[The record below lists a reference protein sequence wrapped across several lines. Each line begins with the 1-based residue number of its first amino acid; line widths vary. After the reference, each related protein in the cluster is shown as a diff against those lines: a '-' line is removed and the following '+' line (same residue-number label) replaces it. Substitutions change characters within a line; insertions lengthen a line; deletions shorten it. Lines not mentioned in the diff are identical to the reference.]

1 MIGTAALVSDLH
13 LGQVQRADLLRRAD
27 VRASFFA
34 ALEDV
39 DELVLLG
46 DVVELRDGPV
56 LPALRAA
63 RPFFEELGEAMAGRR
78 VVLLAG
84 NHDHRLIASWLERRR
99 TLETPPPLGLA
110 EKIDPAEASEA
121 AAILARWLG
130 QTPLELSYPG
140 VWVRDDVYATH
151 GHYLDRHVTIPGF
164 EPMAIRF
171 SERLLSRGGGRP
183 PPGAEGYEAVL
194 GPVYGLLHE
203 WAQSSPAGTAHG
215 AGASQK
221 AYKALTSD
229 GGRPLARRLV
239 GGVAYPAAIGLIN
252 AIGLGPVRA
261 DLSGP
266 ELRRAG
272 LLALGETLRRL
283 DVRAEH
289 VVFGHTHR
297 AGPLPHDDP
306 DEWRHAGARIVNA
319 GSWVYEPF
327 YLGPDAARSPYWPGT
342 VVIVGEDGPPELRR
356 LLLDRTLAELAG

>member
-1 MIGTAALVSDLH
+1 VTTALVSDLH

-27 VRASFFA
+27 LRAALFRG
-34 ALEDV
+34 LEDV

-46 DVVELRDGPV
+46 DVVELREGP
-56 LPALRAA
+56 LQPALRAA

-78 VVLLAG
+78 VVLAPG

-99 TLETPPPLGLA
+99 TLETPPPLGVA
-110 EKIDPAEASEA
+110 EPIEPGEASEA
-121 AAILARWLG
+121 AAILARWMG
-130 QTPLELSYPG
+130 DTPLELCYPG
-140 VWVRDDVYATH
+140 LWARDDVYATH

-171 SERLLSRGGGRP
+171 SERLLGRGGGRP

-203 WAQSSPAGTAHG
+203 WAQSSPEGSARG
-215 AGASQK
+215 AGASQR

-229 GGRPLARRLV
+229 GGRPMARRFV

-252 AIGLGPVRA
+252 AVGLGPVRA

-272 LLALGETLRRL
+272 LLALGESLRRL
-283 DVRAEH
+283 GVRAEH

-306 DEWRHAGARIVNA
+306 VEWRHAGARIVNA

-327 YLGPDAARSPYWPGT
+327 YLGPEAARSPYWPGT
-342 VVIVGEDGPPELRR
+342 VVIVGDEGPPELRR
-356 LLLDRTLAELAG
+356 LLLDRSLAELAGAG